1 MPLRTVLVRAA
12 RLTFCALVVLSPAA
26 FAEVKYADSPDG
38 VWLDLSEVDIQ
49 NIPEKN
55 VNLETIVRPTVF
67 RAVWMDD
74 AALDRALSIAP
85 LEDIGDR
92 DFAAKY
98 GVTFWLPMPDGTN
111 VEFAIVESPI
121 MEPEL
126 ADKFPEIKT
135 FSGRSLDGRDLFVRF
150 DRTPKGFHAMVLGGK
165 AVYIDPYRQEGVYVS
180 YFASNYDVDEDTPV
194 CSFDDP
200 GIDDEAKGDVTLE
213 PHGDTRRTYRIAIA
227 CTGEYAN
234 FHGAVS
240 PETKGNAVAAIATT
254 FNRVN
259 AIFESELVVRL
270 TMVAANDSIVFIDPA
285 TDPFTSNGSLDVLW
299 TESHSV
305 ISTTILAANY
315 DVGHTL
321 TASKI
326 GGKGDLGCVCNEG
339 RKALGVTGTPTP
351 IGDPFDVDYV
361 AHELGH
367 QFRAK
372 HTFNS
377 KKGNC
382 KDQRE
387 PAHAY
392 ERGAGTTIMSYAG
405 GCPKGGGGDNI
416 ENHSDAYF
424 HSESLREIQDFIAS
438 TACNVS
444 AATNNNGP
452 VMNAGNDYTIPKQTP
467 FKLSAAANDI
477 EGDTVTYSWEER
489 DLGPAQ
495 AVIDPDNRKSPLFR
509 TFPPKLDQYRI
520 FPELSLILG
529 GVENGD
535 PYELLPTRSRTMTF
549 WVVGR
554 DGRGGLG
561 SDETKIRVNANAGP
575 FKVTYPNT
583 AVVLAGGKKKK
594 VKWKVSNTSLSPIST
609 SDVRILL
616 SIDGGLTFP
625 IVLKNATPN
634 DGVEKVKLPDV
645 GTQTARVKVEAVGNI
660 FFDISDRDFTIQG
673 GFSLIGTWDEIDYV
687 EPFTGEIS
695 RFTFTADTVT
705 RCYYPAYTT
714 CPAVNAPYTFEDYD
728 DPEVTKRLSIP
739 SLPFPD
745 NVRFCKIIDNN
756 TIETYDRVG
765 FPNTINVYVSTL
777 ERQP

>member
-1 MPLRTVLVRAA
+1 MRSDVAS
-12 RLTFCALVVLSPAA
+12 LTGVYLASVMLLVVS
-26 FAEVKYADSPDG
+26 FCTTAETSDSPDG
-38 VWLDLSEVDIQ
+38 MWIDLAGTDLNALPAKDIAPEKVVRPAEYRAVWLDEEYLDEVLRFAPMED
-49 NIPEKN
+49 
-55 VNLETIVRPTVF
+55 VG
-67 RAVWMDD
+67 D
-74 AALDRALSIAP
+74 LDR
-85 LEDIGDR
+85 
-92 DFAAKY
+92 FAKSA
-98 GVTFWLPMPDGTN
+98 VTLWLPMPDGSN
-111 VEFAIVESPI
+111 VEFAILESPI
-121 MEPEL
+121 MEPGL
-126 ADKFPEIKT
+126 AEKYPEIRT
-135 FSGRSLDGRDLFVRF
+135 YAGRSLDGRDLFVRF
-150 DRTPKGFHAMVLGGK
+150 DRTPKGFHAIVLGGK
-165 AVYIDPYRQEGVYVS
+165 AVYIDPYKQEGVYVS
-180 YFASNYDVDEDTPV
+180 YFATDYPGDDDTPG
-194 CSFDDP
+194 CSFEDAHSV
-200 GIDDEAKGDVTLE
+200 DEAKGGVSLGM
-213 PHGDTRRTYRIAIA
+213 HGDTLRTYRIAIA

-240 PETKGNAVAAIATT
+240 PETKVNAVAAIATT

-259 AIFESELVVRL
+259 GIFESELAVRL
-270 TMVAANDSIVFIDPA
+270 TLIAANDSIVFIDPA
-285 TDPFTSNGSLDVLW
+285 TDPFTSDAALDVLW
-299 TESHSV
+299 TESHTV
-305 ISTTILAANY
+305 ISTTIQSANY

-321 TASKI
+321 TAAKI

-351 IGDPFDVDYV
+351 TGDPFDVDYV

-367 QFRAK
+367 QFHAR

-387 PAHAY
+387 PTLAY

-416 ENHSDAYF
+416 EIHSDAYF
-424 HSESLREIQDFIAS
+424 HSESLREIQNFIAS
-438 TACNVS
+438 TTCNGS
-444 AATNNNGP
+444 TATNNNGP

-467 FKLSAAANDI
+467 FKLSAAANDL

-495 AVIDPDNRKSPLFR
+495 AVIDPDNGKSPLFR
-509 TFPPKLDQYRI
+509 TFPPKLDQFRL

-529 GVENGD
+529 GVQNGD
-535 PYELLPTRSRTMTF
+535 PYELLPSKSRTMTF

-554 DGRGGLG
+554 DGHGGLG
-561 SDETKIRVNANAGP
+561 SDETKIRVNKNAGP

-583 AVVLAGGKKKK
+583 AVSLTGGKKKK
-594 VKWKVSNTSLSPIST
+594 IKWNVANTSASPINT
-609 SDVRILL
+609 PTVRILL

-625 IVLKNATPN
+625 ITLKDGTPN
-634 DGVEKVKLPDV
+634 DGEEKVKLPNV
-645 GTQTARVKVEAVGNI
+645 GTQAARVKVEAIGNI
-660 FFDISDRDFTIQG
+660 FFDISDRNFTIQG

-695 RFTFTADTVT
+695 RYTFTADTVT
-705 RCYYPAYTT
+705 RCYYPAYTS
-714 CPAVNAPYTFEDYD
+714 CPATNAPYTFEDYD
-728 DPEVTKRLSIP
+728 DPEVTKKLSIP

-756 TIETYDRVG
+756 TIETFDRVG
-765 FPNTINVYVSTL
+765 FPNTVNVYVSTL